1 MPRDPQVSI
10 RASSRRQLVG
20 LFCGAAV
27 MAAAFGILSG
37 NVWHANHPVALDRLA
52 TDLGLAAG
60 EVGEH
65 APMAE
70 RVEQLGS
77 REGVGLAAVA
87 LALFAVIWRD
97 WVAAVVVVL
106 APMACFVITQYVAKP
121 LINEPIPFGGRAFP
135 SGHAAG
141 VTAVA
146 LTAVLLLYRRWGG
159 LVAILFAPL
168 GIAAV
173 LGVGSAVLTL
183 RFHHYPTDVLGG
195 AALGA
200 AVVLTLAAVLSLARH
215 RWQPGGQWSRR
226 EQHAVIHIPKNRSGA
241 APP

>member
-1 MPRDPQVSI
+1 MPREPYASI
-10 RASSRRQLVG
+10 RASSRSRAARLS
-20 LFCGAAV
+20 CGAAV
-27 MAAAFGILSG
+27 MAAAFLILSE
-37 NVWHANHPVALDRLA
+37 NVWHANHSVALDHIA

-65 APMAE
+65 TPMAE

-87 LALFAVIWRD
+87 LAVLAIIWRD
-97 WVAAVVVVL
+97 WIAALVAVL
-106 APMACFVITQYVAKP
+106 APITCFVITEYVAKP
-121 LINEPIPFGGRAFP
+121 LINDPIPFGGRAFP

-146 LTAVLLLYRRWGG
+146 LTAVLLLHRRWGV
-159 LVAILFAPL
+159 LVAVLFAPL

-195 AALGA
+195 VGLGA
-200 AVVLTLAAVLSLARH
+200 AVVLTLAAVLSLARD
-215 RWQPGGQWSRR
+215 RWQPGWQSSDR
-226 EQHAVIHIPKNRSGA
+226 EQHAVMHIETHPDIE
-241 APP
+241 